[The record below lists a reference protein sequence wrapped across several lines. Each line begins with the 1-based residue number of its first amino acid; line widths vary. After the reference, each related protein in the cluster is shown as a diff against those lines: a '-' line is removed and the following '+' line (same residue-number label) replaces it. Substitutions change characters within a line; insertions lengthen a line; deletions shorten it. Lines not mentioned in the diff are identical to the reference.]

1 MLLER
6 IREDEVLLKY
16 LSDDCEEV
24 GVCVTLDNRIAK
36 DAYVIIKVDNY
47 YNSEVV
53 KPPPS
58 PDCLI
63 VQECAQ
69 LETYMITIVELKSI
83 KSSRGF
89 TVANMT
95 EKFTT
100 CLNDFMDKRFGDY
113 FNRDFIKVELLF
125 VSHVKNYRRD
135 AGSAI
140 EILLEKKFPFRGKRL
155 MMKLRASGF
164 TIKPC

>member
-1 MLLER
+1 MLLEK
-6 IREDEVLLKY
+6 IRNDAVLSKY
-16 LSDDCEEV
+16 LSDDCEEA
-24 GVCVTLDNRIAK
+24 GMCVVLDDRIAEN
-36 DAYVIIKVDNY
+36 AYVIIKVDNY
-47 YNSEVV
+47 YNNEVV

-63 VQECAQ
+63 IQECAQ
-69 LETYMITIVELKSI
+69 LETYSIAIVELKSI
-83 KSSRGF
+83 RSSRRF
-89 TVANMT
+89 AVANMT
-95 EKFTT
+95 KKFVT
-100 CLNDFMDKRFGDY
+100 CLEDFIDRRFSDY
-113 FNRDFIKVELLF
+113 FNRDFVKVDLLF

-140 EILLEKKFPFRGKRL
+140 EVLLEKKFPFRDKRL